1 MLNEPTQLKINE
13 TLEKQFK
20 AFYNELEQEQCFDT
34 IEFRLYYQK
43 KINKFIEF
51 QCPEMA
57 KDLKQMKEN
66 YLKRN
71 RA

>member
-1 MLNEPTQLKINE
+1 MERE
-13 TLEKQFK
+13 FK